1 MPDNGN
7 IVRMSGAARRREIDK
22 EICMAEHASTPP
34 PAIRLAT
41 SPELYKHWKLTVDG
55 EVATLAMDV
64 DEEGGLGSYV
74 LKQNSYDLGV
84 DIELFDAVERLRFQ
98 HPEVKSVVVT
108 GLKDKVFC
116 SGANIF
122 MLGSSS
128 HAFKVNFCKF
138 TNETRLGIED
148 ASEHSGIKFLAAL
161 NGTAAG
167 GGYELALAC
176 DDILL
181 LDDASSAVSFP
192 EVPLLGVLPGTGGL
206 TRITDKRKVRRDLCD
221 VFSTVAEGVKGKR
234 AVEWK
239 LVDALAPKSAWAD
252 TVKTRALAL
261 AAKSRRPGMA
271 ARGQGLVLDA
281 IEPVID
287 GTSFTYKYVTLLV
300 DPKKRTAEIT
310 LRAPAQK
317 EPASGET
324 MLQKGNDLWA
334 LRCYRELDD
343 AILRLRLQFL
353 EVGLITLKTEGD
365 PTFLLD
371 FEKNLLASQ
380 EHWFAREVLFKV
392 KRVLKRLDVTSRT
405 FLALVEPGSCFAG
418 SFAELLLIADRSYM
432 LDDSEAE
439 KPAQVIFT
447 SLSDGPLPMG
457 NGLTRLQTR
466 FWGDEAALA
475 RLKPYLAEQ
484 KPIGTEQAEKLGVV
498 TFVRDEIDYP
508 DEVRLFV
515 EERTALSPDALT
527 GMEANLRWPG
537 PETMETRIFGRL
549 SAWQN
554 WIFIRENATG
564 PKGAL
569 TSYGK
574 PERPSFD
581 MRRT

>member
-1 MPDNGN
+1 MADAHAAPMPD
-7 IVRMSGAARRREIDK
+7 VQLE
-22 EICMAEHASTPP
+22 
-34 PAIRLAT
+34 T
-41 SPELYKHWKLTVDG
+41 SPERYKHWRLAFDG
-55 EVATLAMDV
+55 PVATLAMDV
-64 DEEGGLGSYV
+64 DEQGGLGDYV

-84 DIELFDAVERLRFQ
+84 DIELADAIQRLRFE
-98 HPEVKSVVVT
+98 HPEVRAVVVT

-148 ASEHSGIKFLAAL
+148 ASAHSGLKFLAAL

-176 DDILL
+176 DEILL

-206 TRITDKRKVRRDLCD
+206 TRITDKRKMRRDLAD

-239 LVDALAPKSAWAD
+239 LVDALASKSAWGK
-252 TVKTRALAL
+252 TVQASAERLAQG
-261 AAKSRRPGMA
+261 SDRPGGEGVKLA
-271 ARGQGLVLDA
+271 SVAPKV
-281 IEPVID
+281 D
-287 GTSFTYKYVTLLV
+287 GTSFTYKFVTLTI
-300 DPKKRTAEIT
+300 DTARRTAELVVSGPT
-310 LRAPAQK
+310 ER
-317 EPASGET
+317 EPESGEK
-324 MLQKGNDLWA
+324 MRKKGSDLWA
-334 LRCYRELDD
+334 LRAYRELDD
-343 AILRLRLQFL
+343 ALLRLRLHYL
-353 EVGLITLKTEGD
+353 DIGLVTLKTIGD
-365 PTFLLD
+365 PAQ
-371 FEKNLLASQ
+371 LLAT
-380 EHWFAREVLFKV
+380 EGHLLEAAKTDWFAREVLHNM

-405 FLALVEPGSCFAG
+405 FAALVEPGSCFAG
-418 SFAELLLIADRSYM
+418 SLAELLFAADRSFM
-432 LDDSEAE
+432 LDDGEADA
-439 KPAQVIFT
+439 PAQIF
-447 SLSDGPLPMG
+447 LSPMSNGPLPMG

-466 FWGDEAALA
+466 FYGDEKAVSQLVPFMLEHRPIEAA
-475 RLKPYLAEQ
+475 
-484 KPIGTEQAEKLGVV
+484 QAEKLGVI

-508 DEVRLFV
+508 DETRLFV
-515 EERTALSPDALT
+515 EERTALSPDACT
-527 GMEANLRWPG
+527 GLEANIRWPG

-564 PKGAL
+564 PQGAL

-574 PERPSFD
+574 PVRPVFD
-581 MRRT
+581 TRRC